1 MWLFRQ
7 RRTENIAGHVMTVK
21 AATAIAQGLRQRMQ
35 AMSAQKEENKQFKL
49 LSTISLQSM
58 HFLDQDRKSPMKIF
72 CSGLSSLT
80 QLDFTHAAIGVDDG
94 VTSLTL
100 FELAV
105 SKFSI

>member
-1 MWLFRQ
+1 
-7 RRTENIAGHVMTVK
+7 MTVK

-35 AMSAQKEENKQFKL
+35 AMSEQKEENNNKIKP